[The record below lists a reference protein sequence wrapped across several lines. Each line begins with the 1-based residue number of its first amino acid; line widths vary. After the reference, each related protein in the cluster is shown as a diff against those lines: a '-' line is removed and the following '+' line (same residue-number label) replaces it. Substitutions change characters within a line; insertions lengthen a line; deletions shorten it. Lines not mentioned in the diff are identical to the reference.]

1 MSFQFLPLIS
11 YTLSKLEVSNT
22 MSKIIIVGAGP
33 VGLWTAIQ
41 IKLYSPETDIL
52 MLEQYPEYQ
61 RKHVVSISEASLENA
76 HNDPAFRALFPQLI
90 GNVSTKKIE
99 DTLKNHAKSL
109 GINLQYEKVT
119 SCSTLQEKH
128 SDADMIIG
136 ADGAHSLIRHE
147 MFKDQFNSKKNLQYV
162 AEMKYEV
169 KGKTRAFNYWTE
181 SYSPLLK
188 SNHMVVEHVGKT
200 NEHGNTPITL
210 RFFIDKN
217 TFESIK
223 AANFKKPYLWS
234 NKQDQEK
241 IDSRLKQSMEI
252 WLKERETVLND
263 TFIENSIKVSG
274 LELGIY
280 TSKEVVLEQDNKTWM
295 LVGDAAFGV
304 PYFRSLNN
312 GLLCGSELAKQLADS
327 LKNKHDHLPLKK
339 YTQYVSNLA
348 SQENLIANLKGTSI
362 DSGVSLLNI
371 GRKLLCIDGLDGDR
385 SDVSVGG
392 RLMLM
397 GTAVCATMCTMYAMY
412 CRKTQQDSKKPEVII
427 PEKEKTEKT
436 VQRALNS

>member
-1 MSFQFLPLIS
+1 
-11 YTLSKLEVSNT
+11 
-22 MSKIIIVGAGP
+22 MSKIIVVGAGP

-41 IKLYSPETDIL
+41 IKLYSPETNIL

-61 RKHVVSISEASLENA
+61 RKHVVSINEPSLENA
-76 HNDPAFRALFPQLI
+76 HNDLAFRALFPQLI

-99 DTLKNHAKSL
+99 DTLKSYAKSL
-109 GINLQYEKVT
+109 GVTLQYEKVT

-128 SDADMIIG
+128 PDADMIIG

-147 MFKDQFNSKKNLQYV
+147 MFKDQFNAKKNLQYV

-169 KGKTRAFNYWTE
+169 KGNSRAFSYWTE

-188 SNHMVVEHVGKT
+188 SNHMVVEHVGKI
-200 NEHGNTPITL
+200 NDQGNTPITL
-210 RFFIDKN
+210 RFFVDEA
-217 TFESIK
+217 TFQSIK

-234 NKQDQEK
+234 NKQDQDK

-252 WLKERETVLND
+252 WLKERETILND
-263 TFIENSIKVSG
+263 AFIENSIKISG

-280 TSKEVVLEQDNKTWM
+280 TSKEVVLKQDNKTWV

-312 GLLCGSELAKQLADS
+312 GLLCGSELAKQVSAVIKDK
-327 LKNKHDHLPLKK
+327 KNHLPLEK
-339 YTQYVSNLA
+339 YADYVSDLA
-348 SQENLIANLKGTSI
+348 QEENVIASLKGSSI
-362 DSGVSLLNI
+362 DLGRAALNV
-371 GRKLLCIDGLDGDR
+371 GRKLLCIDNEEGDR

-412 CRKTQQDSKKPEVII
+412 RSRTQKEDKEPGAELI
-427 PEKEKTEKT
+427 PEKDKKQEIARKTL
-436 VQRALNS
+436 AS